1 MYSASERWSA
11 LLLAL
16 LTLLLAGCM
25 QLLRGVASPTDLVV
39 SLGHPSLF
47 QRSHLHANPN
57 SKPPGRGYR
66 DATSARPG
74 G

>member
-1 MYSASERWSA
+1 MYSASERRAA

-16 LTLLLAGCM
+16 LTLLLAGSM
-25 QLLRGVASPTDLVV
+25 QLLRGVTSPTDLVV
-39 SLGHPSLF
+39 SLGHPF

-74 G
+74 A